1 MKNKGYSV
9 LQAES
14 DADTVIIQVALDLAN
29 RKHPTVVVGQNTD
42 LLVLLTALAN
52 KDHDIWNLK
61 PGK

>member
-9 LQAES
+9 LKAES

-42 LLVLLTALAN
+42 LLVL
-52 KDHDIWNLK
+52 
-61 PGK
+61 